1 MAVFLLGL
9 ATVLADIRDIVAN
22 HCSEVC
28 RAAIHGFDAWWHLL
42 EKLSQRPRS
51 VSQWLAV
58 CPWLMPCAEILA
70 D

>member
-9 ATVLADIRDIVAN
+9 ATLLADVRSIAVN

-28 RAAIHGFDAWWHLL
+28 RAAIHGADAWWHLL
-42 EKLSQRPRS
+42 EKLSQRHRS
-51 VSQWLAV
+51 VPQWLAV
-58 CPWLMPCAEILA
+58 CPWLMPCAELLA